1 MRLLNRLHFTSLPAQ
16 YCNWEENSMRNYPHP
31 PTQMKALWKTAELSK
46 QNISESLTVQC
57 SSPNYQG
64 YFYFVSSAA
73 PVWRRNQKETE
84 TRESL
89 LQSNPV
95 DPSQQEN
102 TQRRGGTRAHVYD
115 GRGKDQGEEV

>member
-1 MRLLNRLHFTSLPAQ
+1 
-16 YCNWEENSMRNYPHP
+16 
-31 PTQMKALWKTAELSK
+31 MKALWKTAELSK

-102 TQRRGGTRAHVYD
+102 TQRREEQERRFTTEGERTKERRCEGKEEGGFC
-115 GRGKDQGEEV
+115 